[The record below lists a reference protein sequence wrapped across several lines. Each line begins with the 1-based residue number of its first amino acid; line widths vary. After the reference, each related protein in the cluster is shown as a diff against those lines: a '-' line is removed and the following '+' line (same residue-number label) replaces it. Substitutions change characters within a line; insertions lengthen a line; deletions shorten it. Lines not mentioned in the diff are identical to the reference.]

1 MKGTEKK
8 YREGGFTLVE
18 VIITALILAI
28 LLAGIGVFFT
38 NILKQSDIVDDRTQ
52 AMELTRQGLE
62 EIMTL
67 DVSEM
72 PLGLTVPDTIGRF
85 ERCFEILEYDPL
97 YPNARL
103 VQCIVSWT
111 GASGYE
117 TFSFST
123 IL

>member
-1 MKGTEKK
+1 MQGTGKK

-18 VIITALILAI
+18 VVITALILAI

-38 NILKQSDIVDDRTQ
+38 NIIKQSDIVDDRTQ
-52 AMELTRQGLE
+52 AMELARQGLE

-72 PLGLTVPDTIGRF
+72 PLGLTDPDTIGRF
-85 ERCFEILEYDPL
+85 ERCFELFEYDPL